1 MRVCYQPYSRLSE
14 LRSQSDRRYVID
26 TGIEIEHPEFGGRM
40 YESFGLTD
48 TR

>member
-1 MRVCYQPYSRLSE
+1 MRVCYQPYLRLCE

-26 TGIEIEHPEFGGRM
+26 TGIEVEHPEFGGRM
-40 YESFGLTD
+40 YEPFGLRD